1 MRYTGKTNKLRVRLN
16 RTRTTQT
23 TTPTKTQSDPQS
35 VSEYDTFIQ
44 VRITH
49 REQLADISM
58 LLAGGKHHI
67 DGVGVIEVEYLCQML
82 NGEMVIVPDIGLDDT
97 AQ

>member
-1 MRYTGKTNKLRVRLN
+1 
-16 RTRTTQT
+16 
-23 TTPTKTQSDPQS
+23 
-35 VSEYDTFIQ
+35 
-44 VRITH
+44 
-49 REQLADISM
+49 M